1 MSEQEDIKKT
11 RISETDESAKV
22 RAPEETRIYNA
33 SISSDPE
40 KRVTSRHTWIG
51 DPAEKATRIA
61 EPVIDDRE
69 TKVMSRS
76 AAPEE
81 PATGASKKIDAGAI
95 VGKAKDLTG
104 SAARAGRL
112 AVHDV
117 KNVKVADKKKFSR
130 FLRIVGVLLFIFIL
144 ELGYFKFASNVKKMP
159 NEIKETQKEL
169 ELTQKENAL
178 LEKEIEAL
186 GDYDS
191 VEELKASWERLKDKV
206 DKAAAGTYY

>member
-1 MSEQEDIKKT
+1 MSELEDIKKT

-33 SISSDPE
+33 SISSDTDS

-51 DPAEKATRIA
+51 EPGDRSTRIA
-61 EPVIDDRE
+61 EALSDDRE
-69 TKVMSRS
+69 TKIVSRS
-76 AAPEE
+76 PASEEAETVAP
-81 PATGASKKIDAGAI
+81 KKIDAGAI

-144 ELGYFKFASNVKKMP
+144 ELGYFKIASNVRKMP
-159 NEIKETQKEL
+159 GEIKETQKE
-169 ELTQKENAL
+169 
-178 LEKEIEAL
+178 IF
-186 GDYDS
+186 
-191 VEELKASWERLKDKV
+191 
-206 DKAAAGTYY
+206 